1 MSALIDRLFRHRV
14 GEAVEALEH
23 VQARLLALPDQH
35 PARGTAVGP
44 GLRTAQDQI
53 PVICRNL
60 DDAVAALRTGHD
72 PAGNAIAASQVG
84 TGLQHL
90 VDDASGPGVAGLMRV
105 TLDDAGVRQFE
116 RLVDE
121 LGRIAARLRHR

>member
-1 MSALIDRLFRHRV
+1 MSVLIDRLFRHRV

-23 VQARLLALPDQH
+23 VQTRLAALPDQH
-35 PARGTAVGP
+35 PARRTAVGP
-44 GLRTAQDQI
+44 GQRTAQDQI

-72 PAGNAIAASQVG
+72 TAGNAIAAAQVG

-90 VDDASGPGVAGLMRV
+90 VDNASGPGVAGLMRV
-105 TLDDAGVRQFE
+105 TLDDAGVREFE
-116 RLVDE
+116 RLVKK
-121 LGRIAARLRHR
+121 LGRVADRLRHR